1 MSQPRFVS
9 LAVLAFLLFS
19 AALPLAAATP
29 PSPPPALDVARL
41 DALTGFKGTYNGGER
56 VYKIAVPRADVTVAV
71 GGWDFPPFL
80 GLTSWIAFQPHGNGV
95 MAMGDLVLLQDEVN
109 PTIDAAFANGLEVTA
124 LHNHFFYDQPR
135 VFFMHVAGHG
145 PLEKIAAGAGATLRA
160 ARELR
165 ARRPAPNDSVGP
177 PPPPSA
183 IHGEALAAILGAP
196 AQANKGM
203 AKFVFGRQVTMDGAT
218 AGSEMGVN
226 SWAAFGGSDDDA
238 VVDGDLALAEDELQ
252 PALRALRGAQ
262 INIVAIHQHM
272 TGESPRL
279 LFVHYFGR
287 GAATALAHGVRAAID
302 VERR

>member
-1 MSQPRFVS
+1 MSRPRIVS
-9 LAVLAFLLFS
+9 IPALLVLLLA
-19 AALPLAAATP
+19 AALPIAAAAP
-29 PSPPPALDVARL
+29 LPQPALDVARL
-41 DALTGFKGTYNGGER
+41 DALTGYKGTYNAGES
-56 VYKIAVPRADVTVAV
+56 VYKIAVPRADVTIAV

-80 GLTSWIAFQPHGNGV
+80 GLTSWIAFQPHGTGV

-109 PTIDAAFANGLEVTA
+109 PTIDAALANGLEVTA

-165 ARRPAPNDSVGP
+165 ARRPAPSDSFGP

-183 IHGEALAAILGAP
+183 IHGEPLAAILGVP
-196 AQANKGM
+196 AQASGGM
-203 AKFVFGRQVTMDGAT
+203 AKFVFGRQVTMDGVA
-218 AGSEMGVN
+218 AGSEMGIN
-226 SWAAFGGSDDDA
+226 SWAAFGGSDADA
-238 VVDGDLALAEDELQ
+238 VVDGDLALTESELQ

-262 INIVAIHQHM
+262 INVVAIHQHM

-287 GAATALAHGVRAAID
+287 GDAAALARGVRAAID